1 MGRPNCYVADLKLE
15 KHSLEQRNIIYK
27 LFSHGTII
35 YQRGGSW
42 LLGDVFHECDQVY
55 LFQDCIAF
63 HADGKFSFYSQKE
76 DKIKEAGGLLGI
88 NLEPRLNDIF
98 HKEQEKFFKY
108 YEERNEDP
116 QVKNPLEKVV

>member
-1 MGRPNCYVADLKLE
+1 MELFWISWAWRIARKVFWSRAD
-15 KHSLEQRNIIYK
+15 SPGFINFRN
-27 LFSHGTII
+27 L
-35 YQRGGSW
+35 GGSW